1 MALTPDQQAL
11 LDSLLA
17 EKDAAPYRTSS
28 GIAGVL
34 HHLADVVSG
43 VVAHVS
49 PEQWAAVHDEIE
61 AAAGDGGGDQ
71 GDQGDQGGE
80 QAAPVPPAE

>member
-1 MALTPDQQAL
+1 MALTPDQQAQ
-11 LDSLLA
+11 LDTLLA
-17 EKDAAPYRTSS
+17 EKDAPPYRTSS

-61 AAAGDGGGDQ
+61 AAAGDGGDQ
-71 GDQGDQGGE
+71 GDEGGAE
-80 QAAPVPPAE
+80 PGPASSPAE